1 MRIPHSAFLSI
12 GTMLVFICM
21 VGSRP
26 MAQDPWYEQSV
37 QRDMTGDGEPE
48 TLVLR
53 ADGPAADRL
62 TVTFT
67 IQGSTGR
74 LYRTQWK
81 SQFYFVYTPP
91 SLDKTEP
98 DAVERYVRKFFTG
111 FFDDL
116 MNVPPGKK
124 FVFQLVAASVVYFGG
139 FRIFFR
145 VCDGLSPI

>member
-111 FFDDL
+111 FFDGAFCFSRTKPNL
-116 MNVPPGKK
+116 K
-124 FVFQLVAASVVYFGG
+124 G
-139 FRIFFR
+139 FA
-145 VCDGLSPI
+145 